1 VGSITRI
8 ARGILARI
16 SASAVLKKENSVMPS
31 QENEKAMDGL
41 LRRSLAH
48 DSIASSDC
56 PDAEFLAAYFDQSLG
71 ADEAAGYELHF
82 SQCTRCRE
90 QLAAMARASGEQ
102 TADAAL
108 EPALVGARPAQA
120 IALGHG
126 RVDAQVKPSAP
137 SAAPFEV
144 KAPAGKSAE
153 SRWLNLKWL
162 IPVAAMLVLGTFV
175 FMRFASHETTIGLN
189 NQVAMS
195 KSAPPPQEQAALEPE
210 KKAGDV
216 GTPDKSAPKNQPSA
230 AGKFSSP
237 QSSARPAASAAP
249 NSESTQT
256 QSKENSPP
264 RGGNASRSAVAATA
278 RPSQGTAGRASAL
291 QLQKQSGGVAAGAAV
306 QEYRNAASEPAPPA
320 PAPELNSSMPK
331 IVVETD
337 SVNAV
342 KSPAPAPPPSA
353 EQKSQAFGVTGQ
365 SPRGST
371 ATKSLA
377 KTKPAQARYAETVIT
392 TPDSDVFYR
401 IATGGFVEISEDSGV
416 TWQRQLLNPSAE
428 FTAGSA
434 PEPRICWLVSRSGI
448 VFLTE
453 DAKNWRQIPSPTS
466 EDLIAVLAKS
476 ASNATVTSDD
486 DRKWT
491 TDDAGKNWHAVK

>member
-1 VGSITRI
+1 
-8 ARGILARI
+8 
-16 SASAVLKKENSVMPS
+16 MPS

-71 ADEAAGYELHF
+71 ADEAARYELHF

-90 QLAAMARASGEQ
+90 QLAAMARANAEQ

-120 IALGHG
+120 IASGPGH
-126 RVDAQVKPSAP
+126 VAAQAKPAY
-137 SAAPFEV
+137 AAPFEV

-162 IPVAAMLVLGTFV
+162 IPVAAMLVLGTFI
-175 FMRFASHETTIGLN
+175 FMRFASHETTIGLDN
-189 NQVAMS
+189 KIAMS
-195 KSAPPPQEQAALEPE
+195 KPAVSPQEQAARERE

-216 GTPDKSAPKNQPSA
+216 GTSDKSVPKNEPSGA
-230 AGKFSSP
+230 SKPSSP
-237 QSSARPAASAAP
+237 QSSAKPAASAAS
-249 NSESTQT
+249 NSESTRT
-256 QSKENSPP
+256 QNSSPP
-264 RGGNASRSAVAATA
+264 RGGTASKSAVAATA
-278 RPSQGTAGRASAL
+278 RPSQGTASRASAF
-291 QLQKQSGGVAAGAAV
+291 QSQKQSSGAAAGAAV
-306 QEYRNAASEPAPPA
+306 QKYREAASEPAPAA
-320 PAPELNSSMPK
+320 PAPELNASLPK
-331 IVVETD
+331 IAVATD
-337 SVNAV
+337 SADAV

-353 EQKSQAFGVTGQ
+353 ERKSQAFGVTGQ
-365 SPRGST
+365 SLRGST

-377 KTKPAQARYAETVIT
+377 KTQPAQARYTETVIT

-401 IATGGFVEISEDSGV
+401 IATGGFVEISEDGGV

-434 PEPRICWLVSRSGI
+434 PEPRICWLVGRSGI

-453 DAKNWRQIPSPTS
+453 DGKNWRQIPSPTS
-466 EDLIAVLAKS
+466 EDLIAVVAKS
-476 ASNATVTSDD
+476 GSNATVASDD

>member
-1 VGSITRI
+1 LI
-8 ARGILARI
+8 APNRAVFFARI
-16 SASAVLKKENSVMPS
+16 SAPAVLKKENSVMPS

-56 PDAEFLAAYFDQSLG
+56 PDAELLAAYFDQSLG

-108 EPALVGARPAQA
+108 EPVLVGAQPTQA
-120 IALGHG
+120 IASGPG
-126 RVDAQVKPSAP
+126 RVAAQAKPASAT
-137 SAAPFEV
+137 PFEV
-144 KAPAGKSAE
+144 KVPARKSTD

-162 IPVAAMLVLGTFV
+162 IPVAAMLVLGTFI
-175 FMRFASHETTIGLN
+175 FIRFASHEATIGLN
-189 NQVAMS
+189 NQIAMS
-195 KSAPPPQEQAALEPE
+195 KSSPPPQELTASEPE
-210 KKAGDV
+210 KKADDV
-216 GTPDKSAPKNQPSA
+216 GTSDKSALKNEPSA
-230 AGKFSSP
+230 AGKPSRLESSSKP
-237 QSSARPAASAAP
+237 DVSTAP
-249 NSESTQT
+249 RSESVQT

-264 RGGNASRSAVAATA
+264 CGGTASRSAVGATA
-278 RPSQGTAGRASAL
+278 RSSQGTAGQTSAL
-291 QLQKQSGGVAAGAAV
+291 QSQKQSGGVAAGAAV
-306 QEYRNAASEPAPPA
+306 QEYRNAASEPAPAA
-320 PAPELNSSMPK
+320 PPPELNASLPK
-331 IVVETD
+331 IAVATD

-353 EQKSQAFGVTGQ
+353 ERKSQAFGVTGQ
-365 SPRGST
+365 SLRGST
-371 ATKSLA
+371 ATKSLP
-377 KTKPAQARYAETVIT
+377 KTKPAQARYTETVIT

-401 IATGGFVEISEDSGV
+401 IATGGFVEISDDGGV
-416 TWQRQLLNPSAE
+416 TWQRQLLNPSAQ

-434 PEPRICWLVSRSGI
+434 PEPRICWLVGRSGI

-453 DAKNWRQIPSPTS
+453 DGKNWRQIPSPAS
-466 EDLIAVLAKS
+466 EDLIAVEAKS

-491 TDDAGKNWHAVK
+491 TDDASNWHAVK

>member
-1 VGSITRI
+1 
-8 ARGILARI
+8 
-16 SASAVLKKENSVMPS
+16 MPS

-56 PDAEFLAAYFDQSLG
+56 PDAEFLAAYFDHSLG
-71 ADEAAGYELHF
+71 ADEAARYELHF

-90 QLAAMARASGEQ
+90 QLAAMARASAEQ
-102 TADAAL
+102 TADVAL
-108 EPALVGARPAQA
+108 EPVLVGARPAEA

-137 SAAPFEV
+137 SAVPFEV

-162 IPVAAMLVLGTFV
+162 IPVAAMLVLGTFI

-195 KSAPPPQEQAALEPE
+195 KPAPSPREMTAREPE
-210 KKAGDV
+210 KKASDV
-216 GTPDKSAPKNQPSA
+216 GTSDKSVPKNEPSA
-230 AGKFSSP
+230 AGKPSSP
-237 QSSARPAASAAP
+237 QSSAKPAASAAP
-249 NSESTQT
+249 NSESTRAQR
-256 QSKENSPP
+256 SEGASS
-264 RGGNASRSAVAATA
+264 RGGAASTSVGPAASRPPVNTEKAPVYVFHSPEWSTTEAPTQKKSKKGKFPTESA
-278 RPSQGTAGRASAL
+278 
-291 QLQKQSGGVAAGAAV
+291 
-306 QEYRNAASEPAPPA
+306 PAA
-320 PAPELNSSMPK
+320 PAPELNASLPR
-331 IVVETD
+331 IAVATD
-337 SVNAV
+337 SANAV

-353 EQKSQAFGVTGQ
+353 ERKSQAFGVTGQ
-365 SPRGST
+365 SLRGST

-377 KTKPAQARYAETVIT
+377 KTKPAQARYTETVIT

-401 IATGGFVEISEDSGV
+401 IATGGFVEISEDGGV
-416 TWQRQLLNPSAE
+416 TWQRHLLNPSAE

-434 PEPRICWLVSRSGI
+434 PEPRICWLVGRSGI

-453 DAKNWRQIPSPTS
+453 DGKNWRQIPSPTS
-466 EDLIAVLAKS
+466 EDLIAVVAKS
-476 ASNATVTSDD
+476 ASNATVAPDD

-491 TDDAGKNWHAVK
+491 TDDAGNNWHAVK

>member
-1 VGSITRI
+1 
-8 ARGILARI
+8 
-16 SASAVLKKENSVMPS
+16 MPS

-71 ADEAAGYELHF
+71 ADEAARYEIHF

-90 QLAAMARASGEQ
+90 QLAAMACASGEQ

-108 EPALVGARPAQA
+108 EPVLVGAQPAQA
-120 IALGHG
+120 IASGPG
-126 RVDAQVKPSAP
+126 RVAARAKPAA
-137 SAAPFEV
+137 AAPFEV
-144 KAPAGKSAE
+144 KAPAGKSAD

-175 FMRFASHETTIGLN
+175 FVRLASHEITIGLN

-195 KSAPPPQEQAALEPE
+195 KSAPPPQEQAAREPE
-210 KKAGDV
+210 KKASDV
-216 GTPDKSAPKNQPSA
+216 GTSDKSVPKNEPSA
-230 AGKFSSP
+230 AGKPSSP
-237 QSSARPAASAAP
+237 QSSAKPAASAAP
-249 NSESTQT
+249 HSESTRT
-256 QSKENSPP
+256 QNRGSSPP
-264 RGGNASRSAVAATA
+264 RGGTASRSAVGATA
-278 RPSQGTAGRASAL
+278 RPSQGTAGQTSAF
-291 QLQKQSGGVAAGAAV
+291 QSQEQTAGAAAGAAV
-306 QEYRNAASEPAPPA
+306 QKYRNAASEPAPAA
-320 PAPELNSSMPK
+320 PAPELNASLPK
-331 IVVETD
+331 IAVATD
-337 SVNAV
+337 SANAV

-353 EQKSQAFGVTGQ
+353 ERKSQAFGVNGQ
-365 SPRGST
+365 SLRGST

-377 KTKPAQARYAETVIT
+377 KTKPAQARYTETVIT
-392 TPDSDVFYR
+392 APDSGVLYR
-401 IATGGFVEISEDSGV
+401 IATGGFVEISENGGV

-434 PEPRICWLVSRSGI
+434 PEPRICWLVGRSGI

-453 DAKNWRQIPSPTS
+453 DGKNWRQIPSPTS
-466 EDLIAVLAKS
+466 EDLIAVVAKS
-476 ASNATVTSDD
+476 ASNATVASDD

>member
-1 VGSITRI
+1 
-8 ARGILARI
+8 
-16 SASAVLKKENSVMPS
+16 MPS

-48 DSIASSDC
+48 DSVASGDC

-71 ADEAAGYELHF
+71 ADEVAGYELHF

-90 QLAAMARASGEQ
+90 QLASMARASGEQ
-102 TADAAL
+102 TADVAL

-137 SAAPFEV
+137 SAVPFEV
-144 KAPAGKSAE
+144 KAPAGKSAD

-162 IPVAAMLVLGTFV
+162 IPVAAMLVLGTFI

-195 KSAPPPQEQAALEPE
+195 KPAPSPHEMTAREPE

-216 GTPDKSAPKNQPSA
+216 GTSDKSVPKNEPSA
-230 AGKFSSP
+230 AGKPSSP
-237 QSSARPAASAAP
+237 QSSAKPAASAAS
-249 NSESTQT
+249 NSESTRT
-256 QSKENSPP
+256 QNSSPP
-264 RGGNASRSAVAATA
+264 RGGTASKSAVAKTA
-278 RPSQGTAGRASAL
+278 RSSQGCAGRASAL
-291 QLQKQSGGVAAGAAV
+291 QSQKQSGGVAAGAAV
-306 QEYRNAASEPAPPA
+306 QEYRNAAAGPAPAA
-320 PAPELNSSMPK
+320 PAPELNASLPK
-331 IVVETD
+331 IAVATD
-337 SVNAV
+337 SADAV
-342 KSPAPAPPPSA
+342 KSPAPAPPPNA

-365 SPRGST
+365 SLRGSA

-377 KTKPAQARYAETVIT
+377 KTKPAQARYTETVIT

-401 IATGGFVEISEDSGV
+401 IATGGFVEISEDGGV

-434 PEPRICWLVSRSGI
+434 PEPRICWLVGRSGI

-453 DAKNWRQIPSPTS
+453 DGKNWRQIPSPTS
-466 EDLIAVLAKS
+466 EDLIAVVAKS
-476 ASNATVTSDD
+476 ASNATVASGD

-491 TDDAGKNWHAVK
+491 TDDVGKNWHAAK

>member
-1 VGSITRI
+1 
-8 ARGILARI
+8 
-16 SASAVLKKENSVMPS
+16 MPS

-48 DSIASSDC
+48 DSVASGDC

-71 ADEAAGYELHF
+71 ADEVAGYELHF

-90 QLAAMARASGEQ
+90 QLAAMARANAEQ
-102 TADAAL
+102 IADAAL
-108 EPALVGARPAQA
+108 ESVLAGARPAEA
-120 IALGHG
+120 IALGPG
-126 RVDAQVKPSAP
+126 RVAAQAKPAA
-137 SAAPFEV
+137 AAPFEV

-162 IPVAAMLVLGTFV
+162 IPVAAMLVLGTFI
-175 FMRFASHETTIGLN
+175 FMRFASHETTIGLDN
-189 NQVAMS
+189 KIAMS
-195 KSAPPPQEQAALEPE
+195 KPAVSPQELTAPEPK
-210 KKAGDV
+210 KKASDV
-216 GTPDKSAPKNQPSA
+216 GTSDKSAPKSEPST
-230 AGKFSSP
+230 AGKPSSP
-237 QSSARPAASAAP
+237 QSLAKSAASAAP

-256 QSKENSPP
+256 QSKEKSPL
-264 RGGNASRSAVAATA
+264 RGGTASRSAVATTA
-278 RPSQGTAGRASAL
+278 RSSQGAAGRASAF
-291 QLQKQSGGVAAGAAV
+291 QSQKQTAGAAAGAAV
-306 QEYRNAASEPAPPA
+306 QKYRDAASEPAPAA
-320 PAPELNSSMPK
+320 PAPELNASLPK
-331 IVVETD
+331 IAVATD
-337 SVNAV
+337 SADAV

-365 SPRGST
+365 SLRGST

-377 KTKPAQARYAETVIT
+377 KTKPAQARYTETVIT

-401 IATGGFVEISEDSGV
+401 IATGGFVEISEDGGV
-416 TWQRQLLNPSAE
+416 TWQRQLSNPSAE

-434 PEPRICWLVSRSGI
+434 PEPRICWLVGRSGI

-453 DAKNWRQIPSPTS
+453 DGKNWRQIPSPTS

-486 DRKWT
+486 DRKWA
-491 TDDAGKNWHAVK
+491 TDDAGKDWHAVK

>member
-1 VGSITRI
+1 
-8 ARGILARI
+8 
-16 SASAVLKKENSVMPS
+16 MPS

-48 DSIASSDC
+48 DSVASSDC
-56 PDAEFLAAYFDQSLG
+56 PEAELLAAYFDQSLG

-82 SQCTRCRE
+82 SRCTRCRE

-120 IALGHG
+120 IASGPG
-126 RVDAQVKPSAP
+126 RVAAQVKPA
-137 SAAPFEV
+137 SAAPFEM
-144 KAPAGKSAE
+144 KAPAGKSTE

-162 IPVAAMLVLGTFV
+162 IPVAAMLVLGTFI
-175 FMRFASHETTIGLN
+175 FMRFASHEATIGLN
-189 NQVAMS
+189 NQIAMS
-195 KSAPPPQEQAALEPE
+195 KSAPAPQEQAAREPE
-210 KKAGDV
+210 KQAGDV
-216 GTPDKSAPKNQPSA
+216 GTSDKSVPKNQPST
-230 AGKFSSP
+230 AGKPSSP
-237 QSSARPAASAAP
+237 QSSAKPAAGAAP

-256 QSKENSPP
+256 QSKESSPP
-264 RGGNASRSAVAATA
+264 RGGTASRSAVATTA
-278 RPSQGTAGRASAL
+278 RSSQGTAGRAAAL
-291 QLQKQSGGVAAGAAV
+291 QSQKQSGRVAAGVAV
-306 QEYRNAASEPAPPA
+306 QKYREAASEPAPAA
-320 PAPELNSSMPK
+320 PAPELNASLPR
-331 IVVETD
+331 IAVETD

-365 SPRGST
+365 SLRGST
-371 ATKSLA
+371 ATNSLA
-377 KTKPAQARYAETVIT
+377 KTKPAQARYTETVIT

-401 IATGGFVEISEDSGV
+401 IATGAFVEISEDGGV

-434 PEPRICWLVSRSGI
+434 PEPRICWLVGRSGI

-453 DAKNWRQIPSPTS
+453 DGKSWRQIPSPTS
-466 EDLIAVLAKS
+466 EDLIAVLSKS
-476 ASNATVTSDD
+476 ASNATVASDD